1 MSEQK
6 ILSIIIVTW
15 NTGKLVKECIDS
27 IYSLPEYSDSIE
39 IILIDNDSR
48 DGTDKIIKDYFNK
61 IVYIKNDENLGYAPA
76 VNQGINKSNA
86 KYVLLLGS
94 DTVLKPGSLK
104 KSIDYLDGNE
114 DAGAV
119 GCKLIFPDGS
129 PQGNCK
135 RFPKLINGIYT
146 YLSLDKL
153 NADYDM
159 LWFEY
164 DKTIK
169 VDQIATTFLMIKG
182 DILRKLKGF
191 DENYRILYNDVDLC
205 NRIWKENKEIYF
217 LHDAEVIHHGS
228 CSTKKAKYNVRK
240 LMYDDIYR
248 YYRSNFGFK
257 AIVLLPV
264 LKLRLLLT
272 ILLK

>member
-6 ILSIIIVTW
+6 ILSVIIVTW

-39 IILIDNDSR
+39 IILIDNDSS
-48 DGTDKIIKDYFNK
+48 DGTDVIIKDNFK
-61 IVYIKNDENLGYAPA
+61 DVVYIRNDENVGYAPA
-76 VNQGINKSNA
+76 VNQGIKKSNA
-86 KYVLLLGS
+86 KYILLLGS

-114 DAGAV
+114 DVGAV

-135 RFPKLINGIYT
+135 RFPKLINGLYA

-159 LWFEY
+159 LWFDY
-164 DKTIK
+164 DKTIM
-169 VDQIATTFLMIKG
+169 VDQIATTFLMIRG

-191 DENYRILYNDVDLC
+191 DENYKILYNDVDLC
-205 NRIWKENKEIYF
+205 IRIRNENTEICF

-228 CSTKKAKYNVRK
+228 YSTKKANYDVRK
-240 LMYDDIYR
+240 VMYDDIYR
-248 YYRSNFGFK
+248 YYRSNFGLK

-272 ILLK
+272 IMLK

>member
-6 ILSIIIVTW
+6 ILSVIIVTW

-27 IYSLPEYSDSIE
+27 IYSLPEYSDSFE

-48 DGTDKIIKDYFNK
+48 DSTDEIIKDNFKDVVYFRNE
-61 IVYIKNDENLGYAPA
+61 ENIGYAPA
-76 VNQGINKSNA
+76 VNQGIIKSNA

-104 KSIDYLDGNE
+104 KSIEFLDGNE

-129 PQGNCK
+129 TQGNCK

-146 YLSLDKL
+146 YLSLDKM

-159 LWFEY
+159 LWFDY

-169 VDQIATTFLMIKG
+169 VDQIATTFLMIRG

-205 NRIWKENKEIYF
+205 NRIRKENKEIYF
-217 LHDAEVIHHGS
+217 LHVAEVIHYGS
-228 CSTKKAKYNVRK
+228 YSTKKAKYDVRK
-240 LMYDDIYR
+240 VMYDDIYR

-257 AIVLLPV
+257 AIVLFPV

-272 ILLK
+272 IMLK